1 MNMDEIRAKYKETAK
16 KLLKRVQNIKAM
28 NVLMQDNEMQ
38 LDMWLQVYPDGASE
52 DDVWEMAGNDE
63 LYGEL
68 KVAFV
73 EAINA
78 FGL

>member
-1 MNMDEIRAKYKETAK
+1 MNMDAIRRREEFAFSITRD
-16 KLLKRVQNIKAM
+16 RVQNIKAM
-28 NVLMQDNEMQ
+28 NVLMQNNEMQ
-38 LDMWLQVYPDGASE
+38 LDIWLQVYPDGASE
-52 DDVWEMAGNDE
+52 DDVWEMAENDE

-68 KVAFV
+68 QVAFV

>member
-1 MNMDEIRAKYKETAK
+1 MNMDEIRRRFGFAFSITRD
-16 KLLKRVQNIKAM
+16 RVQNIKAM
-28 NVLMQDNEMQ
+28 NVLMQGNEMQ

-52 DDVWEMAGNDE
+52 EDVWEMAENDE

>member
-1 MNMDEIRAKYKETAK
+1 MNMDEIRRREEN
-16 KLLKRVQNIKAM
+16 LHRIISRRVQNIKAM
-28 NVLMQDNEMQ
+28 NVLMQGNEMQ
-38 LDMWLQVYPDGASE
+38 LDMWLLVYPDGASE
-52 DDVWEMAGNDE
+52 EDVWEMAENDE

>member
-1 MNMDEIRAKYKETAK
+1 MNMDEIRRREEN
-16 KLLKRVQNIKAM
+16 LNRIISRRVQNIKAM
-28 NVLMQDNEMQ
+28 NVLMQGNEMQ
-38 LDMWLQVYPDGASE
+38 LDMWLLVYPDGASE
-52 DDVWEMAGNDE
+52 EDVWEMAENDE

-68 KVAFV
+68 QATFV